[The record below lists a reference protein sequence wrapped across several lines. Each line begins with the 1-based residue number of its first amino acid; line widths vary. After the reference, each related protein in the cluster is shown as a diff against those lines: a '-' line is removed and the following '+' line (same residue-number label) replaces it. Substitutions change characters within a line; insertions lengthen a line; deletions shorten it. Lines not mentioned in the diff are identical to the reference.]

1 MPINKSTGDAASL
14 PGGQRLRHFKRGT
27 KRNNERT
34 ETRREVKERS
44 YRENRGKRNEK
55 WESRREKCRSERG
68 WNRWRER
75 YRGIIICST
84 LENSSNLTKEIKE
97 KLRDYE

>member
-55 WESRREKCRSERG
+55 
-68 WNRWRER
+68 
-75 YRGIIICST
+75 
-84 LENSSNLTKEIKE
+84 
-97 KLRDYE
+97 